1 MLDKAQL
8 ENLEELIKEGYGTP
22 AEMANVLD
30 LGVEMLFYIEEG
42 AFSQREIQH
51 VVTAIRD
58 IVGVLRGT
66 II

>member
-1 MLDKAQL
+1 MLDTKQL
-8 ENLEELIKEGYGTP
+8 ENLEELIKEGYGNP

-51 VVTAIRD
+51 VVTAIRE
-58 IVGVLRGT
+58 IVGILRG
-66 II
+66 

>member
-1 MLDKAQL
+1 MLSKEQL
-8 ENLEELIKEGYGTP
+8 ENLEERIKEGYSTP
-22 AEMANVLD
+22 NKMANVLD

-58 IVGVLRGT
+58 IVGVLRGVP
-66 II
+66 